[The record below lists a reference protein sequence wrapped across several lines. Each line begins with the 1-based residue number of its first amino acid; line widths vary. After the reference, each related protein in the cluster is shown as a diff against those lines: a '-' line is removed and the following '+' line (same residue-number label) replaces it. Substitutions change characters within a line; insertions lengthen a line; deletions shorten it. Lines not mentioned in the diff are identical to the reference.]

1 MMYKNINNDKIKNFQ
16 FACCEIKLNMD
27 QINKIIKQLEKDQM
41 FQKIQLDIKK

>member
-1 MMYKNINNDKIKNFQ
+1 MYKNINNDKIKNFQ

-41 FQKIQLDIKK
+41 F